1 MIIDA
6 ACGHSATP
14 QPAKAPVYPFTL
26 WGTLPPPLQEFR
38 FAAPR
43 RWRFDYAWLS
53 AKVALEVEG
62 GIWTG
67 GRHTRGKGY
76 LKDIEKYSEAAIL
89 GWCVLRVTP
98 KDLLSTGSVLVARAL
113 IMRNYLAQDAEGLET
128 MRTLAAGNAS
138 LQSNEHGARL
148 IASIREKLTGYG
160 HQKTLKKLRS
170 ILALPT
176 LEIK

>member
-1 MIIDA
+1 MTRFTLDKLRPGLQEQVVA
-6 ACGHSATP
+6 ALHGPKAASRPP

-67 GRHTRGKGY
+67 GRHTRGKGF
-76 LKDIEKYSEAAIL
+76 LGDMEKYNTATVM
-89 GWCVLRVTP
+89 GWRVLRVTP
-98 KDLLSTGSVLVARAL
+98 DQLKRGEHLPLLAKCLSC
-113 IMRNYLAQDAEGLET
+113 
-128 MRTLAAGNAS
+128 
-138 LQSNEHGARL
+138 
-148 IASIREKLTGYG
+148 
-160 HQKTLKKLRS
+160 
-170 ILALPT
+170 
-176 LEIK
+176 